1 MTSSSSSNLHPNSNP
16 NLALHLTDSSLTP
29 LLSTSSSSTSS
40 TSRTNLAQIQS
51 LTTLTSTAL
60 SAYNSSLHLNLG
72 TPQRIIVETAPSGPI
87 LLHSFI
93 APASSAARSSSGRH
107 RSRPIHNHAYGAR
120 MNGLDNING
129 GGSSIRGLEIISAA
143 REDMRP
149 LSGTTEGSH
158 SEQEHHDHDVKD
170 EGVQGPLLVG
180 TVVARSAEQIGEARR
195 AAHRIEIVA
204 HGFQNE
210 LMKDTAEVKKEE
222 ADEDTAGD
230 G

>member
-1 MTSSSSSNLHPNSNP
+1 MTSSSSSSNLHPNSNS
-16 NLALHLTDSSLTP
+16 NIALHLTDSSLSP

-40 TSRTNLAQIQS
+40 TSRTNPAQIQS

-93 APASSAARSSSGRH
+93 APTSSAAQSTSGRH
-107 RSRPIHNHAYGAR
+107 RSRPIHNHAHGAR
-120 MNGLDNING
+120 MNGLENIN

-158 SEQEHHDHDVKD
+158 SEQEHHDVKD
-170 EGVQGPLLVG
+170 EEVQVPLLVG

-222 ADEDTAGD
+222 PDEDTAED